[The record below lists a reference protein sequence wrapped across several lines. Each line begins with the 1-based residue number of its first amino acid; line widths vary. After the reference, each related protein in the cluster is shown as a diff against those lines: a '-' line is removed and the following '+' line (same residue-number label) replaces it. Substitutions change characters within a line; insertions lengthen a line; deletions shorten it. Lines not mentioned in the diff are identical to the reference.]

1 MSWRNQLL
9 CLSFR
14 NTLLSTSKRATF
26 LILERDDTALRTL
39 FFSSFLVVWYC
50 SAPPQCSCW
59 MYSLFL
65 PSALERALKF
75 FKGAVAVI
83 SHNGSFVKRVCKE
96 TWTVEGGKVVTGG
109 KL

>member
-1 MSWRNQLL
+1 
-9 CLSFR
+9 
-14 NTLLSTSKRATF
+14 
-26 LILERDDTALRTL
+26 
-39 FFSSFLVVWYC
+39 
-50 SAPPQCSCW
+50 